1 LGEWRISVD
10 RLKTI
15 CYNSVT
21 IMTNLLQ
28 TEGSD
33 RMAQQKAETLMY
45 RNHPLRRIDKMIYYG
60 SMADSHIILMQVKET
75 KKEKDLEIA
84 TKVSVEL
91 QRTAPDLKSRDRV
104 VKRSEKDSLYA
115 AMDVSAIWLERALAG
130 K

>member
-1 LGEWRISVD
+1 
-10 RLKTI
+10 
-15 CYNSVT
+15 
-21 IMTNLLQ
+21 
-28 TEGSD
+28 
-33 RMAQQKAETLMY
+33 MAKQKADTLMY
-45 RNHPLRRIDKMIYYG
+45 KNHPLRRIDKMIYYG

-75 KKEKDLEIA
+75 KKEKDLDVA

-115 AMDVSAIWLERALAG
+115 AMDVSGIWLERALAG